1 MGRSK
6 KHQADQ
12 RADLRGGKFVGL
24 PTVVFTSDAWR
35 RGLTSFDRDVH
46 LQILAKFSGY
56 NNGQIAISQREI
68 ADAIGNSNFRKIG
81 RSIARQVEVG
91 LLDVATE
98 GLWKQRK
105 AREYRLTYITA
116 NKPPFTTAATNDYL
130 RWRKNDADD
139 VSAGKGPSADDV
151 SASPPFAADDVSA
164 RKPQKPQ
171 KFVNK
176 ANASADDVSSLIS
189 KPYQG
194 TKKPKGKTGS
204 KYGGPNLGDVPNR
217 FPTEEAA

>member
-1 MGRSK
+1 VGRSK

-12 RADLRGGKFVGL
+12 RADLRGGKFIGL
-24 PTVVFTSDAWR
+24 PTVVFTSEAWR
-35 RGLTSFDRDVH
+35 LGLNSFDRDVH

-81 RSIARQVEVG
+81 RSIARQIEVG
-91 LLDVATE
+91 LLGIATE

-130 RWRKNDADD
+130 HWRKNDADD
-139 VSAGKGPSADDV
+139 VSARNA
-151 SASPPFAADDVSA
+151 
-164 RKPQKPQ
+164 QKPQ
-171 KFVNK
+171 KRVNK
-176 ANASADDVSSLIS
+176 ANPSADDVSSLIS

-194 TKKPKGKTGS
+194 TQKTEGETGS
-204 KYGGPNLGDVPNR
+204 KYGRPILDAVPNC